1 MCTQKN
7 AYPQGFLKYIALFF
21 LMTLALVNPARA
33 TVINFDD
40 IPYIPVDPEWPQFDD
55 VDVTDQYLSKGL
67 LIDGGYLGRRYPPE
81 DNLAN
86 PQFLLGSNFM
96 RMTFVGDQL
105 PTYVAMTVSSVFDY
119 ANIINFYG
127 LDGHL
132 FELVTSG
139 YAGPDSDNP
148 YQADQPI
155 AFTSATGISSITFEG
170 YFNARWGTLVDDLE
184 FTSSPLT
191 AVPEPG
197 LLLLFCMATAV
208 LVLSRYRRFQ

>member
-1 MCTQKN
+1 MCMKKN
-7 AYPQGFLKYIALFF
+7 AYPNGFLQYIVLFF

-40 IPYIPVDPEWPQFDD
+40 IPYVPVDPEWPQFDD

-67 LIDGGYLGRRYPPE
+67 LIEGGFLGRRYPPE

-86 PQFLLGSNFM
+86 PQFLFGSNFM
-96 RMTFVGDQL
+96 RMTFVDDQL

-127 LDGHL
+127 PDGHL
-132 FELVTSG
+132 FELITSG
-139 YAGPDSDNP
+139 YAGIDSDNP
-148 YQADQPI
+148 YQKNQPI

-170 YFNARWGTLVDDLE
+170 YFNARWGTLVDNLQ
-184 FTSSPLT
+184 FTSSPPT
-191 AVPEPG
+191 WVPEPG
-197 LLLLFCMATAV
+197 MLWLFGLAAGLLA
-208 LVLSRYRRFQ
+208 LVRRNQSV